1 MENLRHIVFY
11 KLFLSLLI
19 ILLPLLAVFLFLN
32 KKNK

>member
-11 KLFLSLLI
+11 KLFAVLLI
-19 ILLPLLAVFLFLN
+19 ILLPFLAVFLFLN